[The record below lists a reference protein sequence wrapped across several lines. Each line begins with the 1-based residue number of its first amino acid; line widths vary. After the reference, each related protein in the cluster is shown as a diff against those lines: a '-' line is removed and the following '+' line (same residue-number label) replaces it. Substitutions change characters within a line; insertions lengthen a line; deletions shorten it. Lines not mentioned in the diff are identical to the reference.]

1 MNIKGQG
8 ATGFPA
14 GPPSFGDTWPLLFH
28 RLEISV
34 PTIVA
39 PVRHGRGWSLM
50 EDRDVVIV
58 KSQQVEGVV
67 LSLPDLIKSCSDGR
81 SGGDQTAKYRFLR
94 DFLVETECSCGFY

>member
-50 EDRDVVIV
+50 EYRDVVIV

-67 LSLPDLIKSCSDGR
+67 LAPMVGAVVIRLPSTASSGTSLLKPNVPV
-81 SGGDQTAKYRFLR
+81 AF
-94 DFLVETECSCGFY
+94 TEPSAL